1 MSPYKGKS
9 VKDRKATGTITITYK
24 VSEDRSKVVFTGV
37 NMNNWII
44 QNDSG
49 EPIPTAD
56 LYYHFTGILMAMY
69 HEFVQEFEPL
79 E

>member
-1 MSPYKGKS
+1 MGYKGKS
-9 VKDRKATGTITITYK
+9 IKNRKATGTVTVTYK
-24 VSEDRSKVVFTGV
+24 VSEDRSRVAFTGIE
-37 NMNNWII
+37 MSSYII
-44 QNDSG
+44 ENSAG

-69 HEFVQEFEPL
+69 HDFIQEFEPL